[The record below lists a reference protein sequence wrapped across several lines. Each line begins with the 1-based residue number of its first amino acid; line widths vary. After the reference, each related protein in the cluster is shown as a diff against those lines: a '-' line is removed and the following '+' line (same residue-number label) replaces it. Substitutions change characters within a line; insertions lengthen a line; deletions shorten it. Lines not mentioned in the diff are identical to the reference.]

1 MTSSAAP
8 ASHAGWLAR
17 LGRRLE
23 EDHALLAGVFLVVL
37 SVFLAHATLSTAAKG
52 RQDVDVTS
60 QQIAAQ
66 MLGQQSSPPS
76 PVQFGSPGYPLVLY
90 AMARAD
96 SDVAAA
102 IACRTGPRCERE
114 GSFRSLIG
122 VQLALAIASL
132 VLIFVLALRL
142 SGLWEVGLL
151 ALLLAFLESRMGEFA
166 ASVSPLPWSA
176 ATTLLYSLLA
186 LEAYRRAS
194 PTFAFGAG
202 VVVGISALFLT
213 WTLAAI
219 PALIILL
226 AVGARAR
233 PGRGR
238 AGLALAC
245 VAGVLVAAGLG
256 VVAWSLSYDPQA
268 VGRLLTLQLA
278 ERIGFEAMTPLA
290 WVGGLILPIPFLGG
304 WLEFLFPDSIAN
316 SLAHG
321 YAALGRETIFPKAEA
336 QPGPA
341 LAQYGWLLKSQV
353 LDAPGSYLAVIPPIL
368 NRGMWGGG
376 GIVALI
382 GIFSLKRLVSLHV
395 AHGRGGELSVVFVP
409 VVCMLAASTLLSA
422 NQFTHVPLLSFVFAY
437 AVAYV
442 TARFP
447 EATRDAEA

>member
-1 MTSSAAP
+1 M
-8 ASHAGWLAR
+8 
-17 LGRRLE
+17 
-23 EDHALLAGVFLVVL
+23 LAGVFLVVL
-37 SVFLAHATLSTAAKG
+37 SVLLAHAALSTAAKG
-52 RQDVDVTS
+52 RQDIDIS
-60 QQIAAQ
+60 SLQIAAT
-66 MLGQQSSPPS
+66 MLGQNAPEPS
-76 PVQFGSPGYPLVLY
+76 PAQIGEPGYPLVLC
-90 AMARAD
+90 AMAHYD
-96 SDVAAA
+96 SELAVA
-102 IACRTGPRCERE
+102 IACRSGFSSCERE

-122 VQLALAIASL
+122 VQVVLAVLSL

-142 SGLWEVGLL
+142 SGLWEAGLL

-166 ASVSPLPWSA
+166 AGVSSLTWSGTA
-176 ATTLLYSLLA
+176 TLLYSLLA

-194 PTFAFGAG
+194 SAFAFGAG
-202 VVVGISALFLT
+202 VAAGVSALFQA

-233 PGRGR
+233 EDRFRIGVG
-238 AGLALAC
+238 LAC

-256 VVAWSLSYDPQA
+256 VVAWSLAYDPQA
-268 VGRLLTLQLA
+268 AGRLLTLQLA
-278 ERIGFEAMTPLA
+278 ERIGFQTMTPVA
-290 WVGGLILPIPFLGG
+290 WVGGFILPIPFLGG
-304 WLEFLFPDSIAN
+304 WLEFLFPDPIGHD
-316 SLAHG
+316 LAHG
-321 YAALGRETIFPKAEA
+321 YAAIGRAAIFPLAEA

-341 LAQYGWLLKSQV
+341 LARYGWLVKSHV
-353 LDAPGSYLAVIPPIL
+353 LDALGPYLAVTPPIL

-382 GIFSLKRLVSLHV
+382 GIFSLRRLVSLHL
-395 AHGRGGELSVVFVP
+395 AHGRGGELSVVFLP

-447 EATRDAEA
+447 ESDKGEGATHDD